1 MHKHIQINKDRLT
14 INKMMIATNKMT
26 INRISFLNHNN
37 SNFEIKRV
45 TINYSYCR
53 VSWTKLELGWN
64 QT

>member
-26 INRISFLNHNN
+26 INRISFLNYNN

-53 VSWTKLELGWN
+53 VSCTRLELGWN